1 MFSAFFL
8 SQCLFAKQGS
18 QTHQHFWVLERGSTS
33 EWSWSGVSTS
43 VGRVMGTVVGQRTFS
58 VFPLKQH
65 GHTTQ
70 GKPDSSGAFIKWL
83 NCFLSFSLPL
93 LAGEPFENVVLFFP
107 FSLALITVQYTHII
121 REILLKTVTNEKVIA
136 YLSVNFLHFQVCL
149 IGGVASGPL
158 CVLGKI
164 LGDLVRGFWIRWSKT
179 KPLWEK

>member
-1 MFSAFFL
+1 M
-8 SQCLFAKQGS
+8 
-18 QTHQHFWVLERGSTS
+18 
-33 EWSWSGVSTS
+33 
-43 VGRVMGTVVGQRTFS
+43 
-58 VFPLKQH
+58 
-65 GHTTQ
+65 
-70 GKPDSSGAFIKWL
+70 
-83 NCFLSFSLPL
+83 